1 MYSNIFF
8 DNTTSNPV
16 VGSSKNKIFESD
28 IKLLAICTL
37 CSCPPDNSVKS
48 DFSLPFKPRTSI
60 ISSTLF
66 LLIIFLEYNT
76 PI

>member
-16 VGSSKNKIFESD
+16 VGSSKNNIFELD
-28 IKLLAICTL
+28 TRLLAICTL
-37 CSCPPDNSVKS
+37 CNCPPDNSVRS

-66 LLIIFLEYNT
+66 LLIVF
-76 PI
+76 

>member
-16 VGSSKNKIFESD
+16 VGSSKNNIFELD
-28 IKLLAICTL
+28 TRLLAICTL
-37 CSCPPDNSVKS
+37 YNCPPDNSVRS
-48 DFSLPFKPRTSI
+48 DFSLPFKPKTAI

-66 LLIIFLEYNT
+66 LLIVF
-76 PI
+76 